1 MIKGSIFQEDI
12 TVLNMY
18 LHYSRTSNYET
29 LKLIVIQG
37 KIGES
42 IIIFGDIH
50 SSLLEMDRSS
60 REKISK
66 NIVELSNTIS

>member
-1 MIKGSIFQEDI
+1 MIKGSIFQEDVA
-12 TVLNMY
+12 VLNMY
-18 LHYSRTSNYET
+18 LYYSRISNYET

-50 SSLLEMDRSS
+50 R
-60 REKISK
+60 
-66 NIVELSNTIS
+66 VLS